1 MGKVQTVVEKNRNVI
16 FGIIGALLV
25 GVLGYFGYKAYT
37 ASQDEDGQAKLFST
51 MYKFEADSNKVAAK
65 EATSTGLKTLL
76 SSYVEQRS
84 RFADE
89 LQSEVERLGWKPET
103 DGSVAG
109 NLHRTWMAVKS
120 AVTNRDD
127 AAILAE
133 CETGEQVAVETYE
146 MALRHKDLPPR
157 SLSAIERQYNMIV
170 SGRNSMNVL
179 HDQKA
184 M

>member
-1 MGKVQTVVEKNRNVI
+1 MDNKEVAAVLNDLVRICKDGVE
-16 FGIIGALLV
+16 
-25 GVLGYFGYKAYT
+25 GY
-37 ASQDEDGQAKLFST
+37 SL
-51 MYKFEADSNKVAAK
+51 AAK
-65 EATSTGLKTLL
+65 EATSTGLKALL

-120 AVTNRDD
+120 VVTNRDD

-157 SLSAIERQYNMIV
+157 SLSAIERQYNLIV

-179 HDQKA
+179 HDQTNLLQFFIRFFITDA
-184 M
+184 T